1 MFSANGH
8 PPSAGDPGLEV
19 RGMNTCFA
27 SIFAT
32 ASPDKPLDSADLHL
46 SLGGRFSELLC
57 LYSVELIIF
66 RTVRSTDNVL
76 LSRAG

>member
-1 MFSANGH
+1 MIDGLEVLMFSANGH

-32 ASPDKPLDSADLHL
+32 ASPDKPLDSAEIHL
-46 SLGGRFSELLC
+46 
-57 LYSVELIIF
+57 LYIPLKYCFFIK
-66 RTVRSTDNVL
+66 L
-76 LSRAG
+76 P